1 MFIFAHFFCGALI
14 GLGFWHLTND
24 QRALPLCILGAILP
38 DLLDKSLAML
48 FPEVFGSGRTIG
60 HSLFFVAIIFV
71 AGVLLWQY
79 RKTLLGIAFAC
90 AIFSHQ
96 ILDAMWTVP
105 SAWFYPLSGPFP
117 TYMIPD
123 YVGHYFWLE
132 ILNPSEWVFGWASL
146 VIVVAWYLSI
156 PEHRV
161 PLLPD
166 RRKAI
171 ARFIA
176 AILLGVMGV
185 YLLFFG
191 LAAIPNAVF
200 APTYDPETNVMAG
213 IVALCGTI
221 VLVKWRQHFFCD

>member
-24 QRALPLCILGAILP
+24 RRALPLCILGAILP

-60 HSLFFVAIIFV
+60 HSLFFIAIIFV
-71 AGVLLWQY
+71 AGILLWRY

-96 ILDAMWTVP
+96 ILDAMWTGL
-105 SAWFYPLSGPFP
+105 STWFYPFSGPFP

-156 PEHRV
+156 LEHHV

-166 RRKAI
+166 RRKTI

-191 LAAIPNAVF
+191 LAAIPHAFF
-200 APTYDPETNVMAG
+200 APRYDPETNIMAG
-213 IVALCGTI
+213 VVALFGTI
-221 VLVKWRQHFFCD
+221 VLVKWRQYFFL